1 MCGICG
7 YIKLNDVDQ
16 LNQRELLKMT
26 NTMQHRGPDD
36 MGYHSDEN
44 LSLGMRRLS
53 IIDTEKGNQPIYSD
67 NKKIVIVMNGEL
79 YNYQELKQKLI
90 DKGIRFKT
98 NSDTEVVL
106 KMYELHGVD
115 CIDELQG
122 MFAFCIHDS
131 EQNLTWITR
140 DRFGIKPLLYYCDSD
155 KLIFGSTIDSI
166 IASGKVDKLVDE
178 ESLRL
183 YLLIS
188 FVPTPK
194 TIYKN
199 INKLKPGHQIIIK
212 DKSISISQYWCV
224 ENHIDNLETNDFEQN
239 FINLLNKSVDI
250 HSLSDV
256 PVGTFLSG
264 GIDSSVITKLYKS
277 RNKSDFNTFSAEFDG
292 KDNADAEIANKLSLR
307 INTLHHNIKVTSENF
322 LSLLDELILYL
333 DEPLYDSSMVAS
345 YLLSKSAQRNKIKV
359 LLAGNGAD
367 EIFGGYHRHYKTIKS
382 LAKGKLSMFS
392 DNFLLN
398 LSWLMPNSYHKLVQL
413 KYANISHAIT
423 FSGINLN
430 TYNKLVKKCD
440 FKSIDT
446 ILDKYF
452 KINCKKNISFIKNMM
467 IKDLQTYLLDNGL
480 NILDKTTMAASIE
493 GRVPYLD
500 HELVEYLFGL
510 KDKKYLSNNYNNS
523 KPILKRYAD
532 TIGLNDISKRKKFG
546 FNQPL
551 EDIFSSKRNI
561 EKIKNTLSEAK
572 SYLSEHIHIDKLITN
587 LNRKSLKNDFENVM
601 NIYVLA
607 QWFNKKHLMQ

>member
-1 MCGICG
+1 
-7 YIKLNDVDQ
+7 
-16 LNQRELLKMT
+16 
-26 NTMQHRGPDD
+26 
-36 MGYHSDEN
+36 
-44 LSLGMRRLS
+44 
-53 IIDTEKGNQPIYSD
+53 
-67 NKKIVIVMNGEL
+67 
-79 YNYQELKQKLI
+79 
-90 DKGIRFKT
+90 
-98 NSDTEVVL
+98 
-106 KMYELHGVD
+106 
-115 CIDELQG
+115 
-122 MFAFCIHDS
+122 
-131 EQNLTWITR
+131 
-140 DRFGIKPLLYYCDSD
+140 
-155 KLIFGSTIDSI
+155 
-166 IASGKVDKLVDE
+166 
-178 ESLRL
+178 
-183 YLLIS
+183 
-188 FVPTPK
+188 
-194 TIYKN
+194 
-199 INKLKPGHQIIIK
+199 
-212 DKSISISQYWCV
+212 
-224 ENHIDNLETNDFEQN
+224 
-239 FINLLNKSVDI
+239 
-250 HSLSDV
+250 
-256 PVGTFLSG
+256 
-264 GIDSSVITKLYKS
+264 
-277 RNKSDFNTFSAEFDG
+277 
-292 KDNADAEIANKLSLR
+292 
-307 INTLHHNIKVTSENF
+307 
-322 LSLLDELILYL
+322 
-333 DEPLYDSSMVAS
+333 MVAS

-452 KINCKKNISFIKNMM
+452 KINFKKNISFIKNMM

-510 KDKKYLSNNYNNS
+510 NDKKYLSNNYNNS

-532 TIGLNDISKRKKFG
+532 KIGLNDISKRKKFG